1 MTIRSFAAAAS
12 VLALCLI
19 GAASPGIS
27 GETARDQTA
36 PFAVAAVQGT
46 APNFAG
52 ISHWF
57 NSAPLNIAD
66 LRGKV
71 VLVEFWAF
79 DCINCRRS
87 VPAMKK
93 LDEAYDGKDVVIVGV
108 HTPELPQERDPYNVE
123 KAVAKLGLK
132 YPIALDNDYRVWKAF
147 KNRYWPALYVVDK
160 HGIIRH
166 THVGELHEDSP
177 GWEEVVRWID
187 ELRKEPA

>member
-1 MTIRSFAAAAS
+1 VAPVAPPIQSTKWINSKP
-12 VLALCLI
+12 LAK
-19 GAASPGIS
+19 
-27 GETARDQTA
+27 
-36 PFAVAAVQGT
+36 
-46 APNFAG
+46 
-52 ISHWF
+52 
-57 NSAPLNIAD
+57 AD

-79 DCINCRRS
+79 DCINCQRT

-93 LDEAYDGKDVVIVGV
+93 LDETYDAKDVVIVGV
-108 HTPELPQERDPYNVE
+108 HTPELEQERDPYNVE

-160 HGIIRH
+160 RGIIRH
-166 THVGELHEDSP
+166 AHIGELHEDSP